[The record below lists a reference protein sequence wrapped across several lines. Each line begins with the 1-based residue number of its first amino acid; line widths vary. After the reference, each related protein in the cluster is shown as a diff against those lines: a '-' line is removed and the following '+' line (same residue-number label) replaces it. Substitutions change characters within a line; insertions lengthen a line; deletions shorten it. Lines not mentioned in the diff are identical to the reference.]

1 MSKRIHVLLVEDNPA
16 DANLARETLMS
27 AHGDVDVTVAKD
39 GIEALDFLTGDG
51 SWSKPGRPTLI
62 VLDLNLPRKD
72 GRQVL
77 AVLKSHDLLR
87 QIPVVILSSSDSER
101 DVASC
106 YQLGANCYVTKPE
119 DLQTYRSVLGL
130 LEDFWLAK
138 ARLPRR
144 DGHSIESGIGY
155 GM

>member
-1 MSKRIHVLLVEDNPA
+1 MNRRTHVLLVEDNPA
-16 DANLARETLMS
+16 DADLTRETLMAS
-27 AHGDVDVTVAKD
+27 NPDVDVSIAKD
-39 GIEALDFLTGDG
+39 GT
-51 SWSKPGRPTLI
+51 WSKPGRPTLI

-87 QIPVVILSSSDSER
+87 QIPVVVLSSSDSEQ
-101 DVASC
+101 DISSC
-106 YQLGANCYVTKPE
+106 YQLGANCYIAKPD
-119 DLQTYRSVLGL
+119 DLQSYRAVLGS

-138 ARLPRR
+138 VKLPRR
-144 DGHSIESGIGY
+144 DGHSVQSGIGY